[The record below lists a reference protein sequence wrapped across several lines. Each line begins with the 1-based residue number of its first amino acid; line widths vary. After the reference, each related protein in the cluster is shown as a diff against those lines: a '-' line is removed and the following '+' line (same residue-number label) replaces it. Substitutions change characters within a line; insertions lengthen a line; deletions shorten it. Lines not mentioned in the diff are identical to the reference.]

1 MLDQIK
7 GEFMKRILIFV
18 IILLLANGLFGREY
32 QVGDHELCLMP
43 TAYTMPAGSTYFT
56 DYELFFLNFTFAPTN
71 RTHVGFFTLF
81 PVTTDFLETFSV
93 GVKQNYLRTKKV
105 ESAAW
110 FAFAPEIEGIS
121 IGNVVSIAGKEKVS
135 LHLGISAITAS
146 DAKEWEYLF
155 MAGGKL
161 DISERTA
168 LIAEYGTSNT
178 LIEDEFSGMM
188 LFGIRF
194 KGERVAW
201 DIAGVRP
208 LSEDT
213 GNLLFL
219 PFIKVTVYFSK

>member
-1 MLDQIK
+1 
-7 GEFMKRILIFV
+7 MKRVIIFV

-81 PVTTDFLETFSV
+81 PVTTDFLQTFSV
-93 GVKQNYLRTKKV
+93 GAKQNYYKTKNF

-110 FAFAPEIEGIS
+110 FAFTPEIEGIS
-121 IGNVVSIAGKEKVS
+121 IGNVVSLNKKKSS
-135 LHLGISAITAS
+135 LHLGISAIKGF
-146 DAKEWEYLF
+146 DAKKWEYLY
-155 MAGGKL
+155 MAGGML

-168 LIAEYGTSNT
+168 LIAEYGTSNS
-178 LIEDEFSGMM
+178 LIEEEFSGLM
-188 LFGIRF
+188 LLGIRF

-213 GNLLFL
+213 GDLLFL
-219 PFIKVTVYFSK
+219 PFIKATVYFSK

>member
-1 MLDQIK
+1 
-7 GEFMKRILIFV
+7 MKRILIFV
-18 IILLLANGLFGREY
+18 VILLLANGLFGREY

-81 PVTTDFLETFSV
+81 PVTTDFLQTFSV
-93 GVKQNYLRTKKV
+93 GVKQNYYKTKNF

-110 FAFAPEIEGIS
+110 FAFTPEIGGIS
-121 IGNVVSIAGKEKVS
+121 IGNVVSTSKEKSS

-146 DAKEWEYLF
+146 DANEWEYLF

-168 LIAEYGTSNT
+168 FIVEYETSNS
-178 LIEDEFSGMM
+178 LIEEEFSGMI
-188 LFGIRF
+188 LLGIRF

-208 LSEDT
+208 LAEDT
-213 GNLLFL
+213 GSILFL
-219 PFIKVTVYFSK
+219 PFIKATVYFSKK